1 MVTNVSKDPSCK
13 TNLILAPMAL
23 LDQWKLEIDLKTNL
37 GFTCHIYHG
46 ARFFSLFLLRLV
58 CSDRTFFFSK
68 GIGKLKKKEDVLK
81 YDVILTTYQVCVVL
95 EFSVFVLS

>member
-46 ARFFSLFLLRLV
+46 ARFLSLSLF
-58 CSDRTFFFSK
+58 CD
-68 GIGKLKKKEDVLK
+68 
-81 YDVILTTYQVCVVL
+81 
-95 EFSVFVLS
+95 